1 MIRERTIPY
10 LGYRTYTR
18 TAGESV
24 GGKTPLLL
32 LHGGPG
38 STHNYFEVLDRL
50 AEEDG
55 RQIVTYDQLGCGRS
69 YLDGHPELWNMDTW
83 LGELT
88 AVREALNLTEVF
100 ILGQSWG
107 GMLLLEYICRHP
119 HPGVKGIILSS
130 TLPSAKLWAME
141 QARMLRQLPEEMQE
155 AVRRAEES
163 GDFTSEAYKAAENRY
178 MLLHCAGVYGEGD
191 PDCLTRPARHGE
203 ECYRTAWGPNEFT
216 PSGTL
221 KDFDV
226 TDELGGIDVPVLIT
240 SGGNDLCTPYI
251 AKVMH
256 DAIPGSRWELF
267 RDCRHMCFAED
278 AEGYRALLREWM
290 GKTEAQTGEAGM
302 PGVPRII

>member
-1 MIRERTIPY
+1 MKIRESTIPY
-10 LGYRTYTR
+10 LGYRTYVR
-18 TAGESV
+18 IAGEP

-55 RQIVTYDQLGCGRS
+55 RQIVTYDQLGCGGS
-69 YLDGHPELWNMDTW
+69 YLDGHPELWNMGTW
-83 LGELT
+83 LGELI
-88 AVREALNLTEVF
+88 AVREALGLTEVF
-100 ILGQSWG
+100 ILGQSFG
-107 GMLLLEYICRHP
+107 GMLLLEYVCRHP
-119 HPGVKGIILSS
+119 HPGVKGIVLAS
-130 TLPSAKLWAME
+130 TLPSAKLWALE
-141 QARMLRQLPEEMQE
+141 QARMLRQLPAQMQE
-155 AVRRAEES
+155 TVRRAVES
-163 GDFTSEAYKAAENRY
+163 GDFASAEYRAAEDYY
-178 MLLHCAGVYGEGD
+178 MLLHAYGTYGEGD
-191 PDCLTRPARHGE
+191 PECLTRPARYGE

-216 PSGTL
+216 PDGTL

-267 RDCRHMCFAED
+267 RDCRHMSFAED
-278 AEGYRALLREWM
+278 NDGYCSLLGEWM
-290 GKTEAQTGEAGM
+290 GRTEASVFPSPAGFSKES
-302 PGVPRII
+302 

>member
-1 MIRERTIPY
+1 MIREGTVPY
-10 LGYRTYTR
+10 LQYRTWYR
-18 TAGESV
+18 IAGDPDS
-24 GGKTPLLL
+24 GKTPLLL

-55 RQIVTYDQLGCGRS
+55 RPVVTYDQLGCGRS
-69 YLDGHPELWNMDTW
+69 YLDGHPELWTMDTW
-83 LGELT
+83 LGELI
-88 AVREALNLTEVF
+88 ALREALHLTEAF

-107 GMLLLEYICRHP
+107 GMLLLEYVCRHP

-130 TLPSAKLWAME
+130 TLPSAKLWALE
-141 QARMLRQLPEEMQE
+141 QERMLRQLPADMRA
-155 AVRRAEES
+155 AVRSAVES
-163 GDFTSEAYKAAENRY
+163 GDFTGEAYRAAEDFY
-178 MLLHCAGVYGEGD
+178 MLLHASGQYGEGD
-191 PDCLTRPARHGE
+191 PECLTRPARHGE

-216 PSGTL
+216 PTGTL

-267 RDCRHMCFAED
+267 RDCRHMCFVED
-278 AEGYRALLREWM
+278 SEGYRALLGEWLS
-290 GKTEAQTGEAGM
+290 AQEK
-302 PGVPRII
+302 